1 MAMRK
6 HPSRFRAIRPSA
18 EKLEERQML
27 SGIVSGVNSEG
38 DAWQLTLTGPGV
50 ISVSKQPDASG
61 NPTSLFS
68 ASEIDTIT
76 IAGTDPLHS
85 RLVGTVTP
93 SGKGDGRVFF
103 QTFNETTS
111 RSDKGTGGNGLL
123 SIDMPNFWLGLT
135 AATAPTS
142 SSGTEPSINIPD
154 GVSTLR
160 FGGVDTTAFFGTNPA
175 NNLANNG
182 QSDQLRVNLGIPQFN
197 GTRIII
203 DRSVSN
209 SVAGTTTGG
218 TTGAA
223 TQDGVTFSVQGRLGL
238 FQANE
243 IDGST
248 TNQPAHFAAAGG
260 TIVEAATPSAATGI
274 PGPIG
279 FFRVGTNATNLSVL
293 SDDKIRDF
301 FIGGETNN
309 VSVLA
314 VNGTRN
320 LYFGKGLDTTEV
332 LTHTIDKLFA
342 NRGALNSTVIADRQI
357 GNAEFGGD
365 VVGTTIQ
372 AGYNQSLASDLAN
385 PTSPVTPTVQPG
397 GQIRVTVAG
406 NITNSVFAGS
416 VLADPT
422 TGQFGTPNSLNL
434 AAGLIKARIE
444 GTIDN
449 STATPDS
456 PTAAFFAKKVIL
468 TKGPVVPP
476 NVPEAPFSGPL
487 QPQSLPGIPHPYVA
501 HTVRKTKA

>member
-6 HPSRFRAIRPSA
+6 HPSRFRAIRPST

-27 SGIVSGVNSEG
+27 SGVVSGVNSEG
-38 DAWQLTLTGPGV
+38 DAWQLTLTGPGI
-50 ISVSKQPDASG
+50 ISVTKQPATAG
-61 NPTSLFS
+61 GTPTSLS
-68 ASEIDTIT
+68 TPSEINSIT

-85 RLVGTVTP
+85 RLIGTVTP

-103 QTFNETTS
+103 QTFTEIQS
-111 RSDKGTGGNGLL
+111 RNQKGTGGNGLL

-142 SSGTEPSINIPD
+142 TSGTEPSINIPD

-160 FGGVDTTAFFGTNPA
+160 FGGVDTTAFFGTDPTKS
-175 NNLANNG
+175 LANNG

-203 DRSVSN
+203 DKSISN

-223 TQDGVTFSVQGRLGL
+223 TQDGVTFSAQGRLGL

-248 TNQPAHFAAAGG
+248 TNQPAHFATAGG
-260 TIVEAATPSAATGI
+260 TIVQAATPSLSTGI

-279 FFRVGTNATNLSVL
+279 FFRVGTNATSLSVL
-293 SDDKIRDF
+293 TDDKIRDF

-320 LYFGKGLDTTEV
+320 LYFGKGLDTTQV
-332 LTHTIDKLFA
+332 LTHTIEKLFA

-357 GNAEFGGD
+357 GNIEFGGD

-372 AGYNQSLASDLAN
+372 AGYNQSLASDLSN

-397 GQIRVTVAG
+397 GQIRVTIAG
-406 NITNSVFAGS
+406 NITNSVFAAS
-416 VLADPT
+416 VLPDPA
-422 TGQFGTPNSLNL
+422 TGQFGTPNSRNL

-456 PTAAFFAKKVIL
+456 PKAAFFAKKVIL
-468 TKGPVVPP
+468 VKGPVVPP
-476 NVPEAPFSGPL
+476 NVPEAPFTGPL
-487 QPQSLPGIPHPYVA
+487 QPQSLPGIPHPYIA
-501 HTVRKTKA
+501 HTVRKK